1 MMEGFEAILARRW
14 EQAAAPFIIGVTGGV
29 AAGKST
35 LSADLAARM
44 RLWPPGL
51 AVEIVGTDGFLRDN
65 ATLEAEGLSLRK
77 GYPETYDIAALA
89 AALRAIRR
97 GPADFPGYSH
107 RLYDVDPA
115 LTRTLERPDIL
126 IVEGLGLAGAP
137 VDVLIYIDA
146 SPEDLETWY
155 IARFM
160 ALWEAGRAD
169 AASFYARFAAM
180 TPDQAEVFGRQVW
193 RTINLPNV
201 LQHVM
206 PLRERAD
213 IVVRKSSDHG
223 IEGVIEHR

>member
-1 MMEGFEAILARRW
+1 MRDLEIILERRRSK
-14 EQAAAPFIIGVTGGV
+14 AHVPFIIGVTGGV

-51 AVEIVGTDGFLRDN
+51 TVEIVGTDGFLRDN

-77 GYPETYDIAALA
+77 GYPETYDTAALA
-89 AALRAIRR
+89 AALRAIRN
-97 GPADFPGYSH
+97 GPAGFPGYSH
-107 RLYDVDPA
+107 SLYDVDPA
-115 LTRTLERPDIL
+115 LTRTLDPPDIL
-126 IVEGLGLAGAP
+126 IVEGLGLDGAP

-146 SPEDLETWY
+146 SLEDLETWY

-180 TPDQAEVFGRQVW
+180 TPDQAEIFGRQVW

-201 LQHVM
+201 LQHVA

-223 IEGVIEHR
+223 IEGVTERR